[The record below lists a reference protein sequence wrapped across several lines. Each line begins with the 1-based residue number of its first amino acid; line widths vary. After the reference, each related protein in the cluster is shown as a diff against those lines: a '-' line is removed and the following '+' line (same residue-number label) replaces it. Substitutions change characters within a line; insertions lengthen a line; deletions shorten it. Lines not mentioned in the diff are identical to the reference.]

1 VGVDRGSPVTDDY
14 APVHNRFTGTVHGAR
29 FDLDPEVELGSEV
42 RRRMTT
48 LIND

>member
-1 VGVDRGSPVTDDY
+1 MDRGTPVTDDY
-14 APVHNRFTGTVHGAR
+14 APVHNAFSGRIHGVR
-29 FDLDPEVELGSEV
+29 FDLDPQVELGPEV

>member
-1 VGVDRGSPVTDDY
+1 V
-14 APVHNRFTGTVHGAR
+14 RFE
-29 FDLDPEVELGSEV
+29 LDPAVELGDEV